1 MSVLSLRLVPWRN
14 QVYLEFAFEISL
26 VTNLSNSSMHLV
38 YIFFRFATLFEYFNS
53 CSSWVKVVYVV

>member
-1 MSVLSLRLVPWRN
+1 VLSLRLVPWRN

-38 YIFFRFATLFEYFNS
+38 YIFLGLRLFLS
-53 CSSWVKVVYVV
+53 ILILAAPGLK